1 MSSKE
6 VKVRVIGDV
15 SDLLKKLEQAKD
27 SIEDL
32 GKGANKSTNKG
43 IDNLNNDLDELRK
56 NAERTADSLDDL
68 YNATRKP
75 ATNNFSDMADDITD
89 VSKKIN
95 IAVDDIKDFT
105 SSLKNVDSSRFNDV
119 SESMADVNRAMER
132 SKNYVEDYRD
142 SFKTLN
148 NINLNNLK
156 DDFGDISRRISP
168 LTNDIKDFGKQ
179 VDLLDKASLDKLK
192 KSMIDMDDTTT
203 KIHNSIKDAGENLFE
218 ELDVNKLN
226 KFKNSFGDITTSSK
240 KAESSLAG
248 TVAQTAAL
256 GSSVIIGVAGLS
268 KLKNKIAETAAESAK
283 IKLAMKD
290 ITDAM
295 GNCAL
300 KMTSLADESEK
311 LYGKITKASEKAFEA
326 QSKLDHAT
334 KFNNT
339 EDIEKYSKEVI
350 KYAEEVKKLGNEHHE
365 LSNKTNEVKA
375 EVEQLVKKFAELSTQ
390 DKEVDKALKDM
401 VEMFNKSAKA
411 ARESGQAVDDID
423 YDKLINEA
431 LEAAK
436 ANDKVADSTKKAG
449 DSLDKLK
456 DKASGIK
463 DAFSKLKDL
472 DFSGAFKSF
481 KDSGKGIFE
490 DLGKGIESAGSKLS
504 DFGSKL
510 SGLGGIG
517 GKLGSVLS
525 SAGSG
530 MSSLGSS
537 TVAAA
542 GGLAS
547 VTGIIAGVGAALYGL
562 YEAGKKQFFEGLIN
576 IKNKLQPAIDAIK
589 SFGREAIS
597 AFEEITNTQLDL
609 SSLMQIGPEFEY
621 QMQRVGSIAGSNDK
635 QLQQLTDT
643 ARKLGSTT
651 QFSASQVGE
660 AFEYMAMAGYS
671 TEEMLASIDDTLNLA
686 IISGGDLGTVSD
698 IVTDGLTALGM
709 SAADTGEFV
718 DKLAATITSSN
729 TTVELFGETLKQ
741 VGALAGSLGV
751 NMTDLSTAT
760 GLMANA
766 GVKGSRAGTSL
777 KNVLSNMA
785 SPTDKQAAA
794 LQKLG
799 LTADETGSYLKTT
812 ADGNVDLAATM
823 KSLMKATEGM
833 DKTQQAAIL
842 TQIAGKEAI
851 AGLMSIMNQGEAAWD
866 ELSTTIENSTGKVQ
880 YWNECMSLAGKSGD
894 EAVKLIDNMKQV
906 FSEVESEAQA
916 AGMSTED
923 LANAIALLGDDGKV
937 TSDNVRDLI
946 KVIDDMGTATG
957 EQEKKWRAL
966 DKTGKSALNTNF
978 NYDKSVAAI
987 TADTQGLTQAQKES
1001 MIAELGKAK
1010 TYKEAIDIAKKYSQ
1024 GNIDMT
1030 KTIER
1035 VSLAD
1040 YSYSERIKFL
1050 RDQLKGLSDEE
1061 RKAALENLG
1070 LGNAFDEVNE
1080 IVDMS
1085 DKEFDAYTKNLE
1097 TVQSMS
1103 EQLANAMDEITKGSL
1118 LSLAYAIQNVA
1129 ISAFES
1135 LKPAIQ
1141 NASDALTEFFDTW
1154 HNGDKNEFTF
1164 TGLENGL
1171 KGLEQKIRG
1180 AIPNIQQAV
1189 ADLFSG
1195 LDRFVNGGS
1204 LDSILKIGTDVITGI
1219 CKGISEAKENGS
1231 LDSAIDGAIKKICR
1245 WVEDNGPTIEKA
1257 GLDILDSIKT
1267 GIENNKDE
1275 INSAL
1280 DVVAGVISSWANS
1293 SAELRAAISDFAD
1306 VFADVAMDQIG
1317 IKIREKATDVVSAIK
1332 DMLTSINPLEF
1343 LPIIGDWFDTSKLIR
1358 EQKNN
1363 KNDFS
1368 LIDLFGK
1375 LPTLEEAKKWVQ
1387 DKFKNFHPIQWIKEV
1402 IFGKNKGKSKDG
1414 NTTSVKPKE
1423 IFGKL
1428 PTFEECKKWVQDK
1441 FKNFHPIQWIKEAIF
1456 GKGGTTSKAQ
1466 DSGNSPIKPEQL
1478 IKLPSLEDA
1487 KKWVQSK
1494 IGNWHPIQ
1502 WIKEALFGK
1511 GGTTSKAQNS
1521 GNSPIKPEHLIKLPS
1536 MDEIK
1541 GWIEGKIGDFH
1552 PIKWIQEK
1560 WNQVKDFGN
1569 DALKWV
1575 DNLIPDDLG
1584 TKISEK
1590 LEKVIGDNWFTDT
1603 IEKIFNKKDGKKA
1616 DVKDLLNIDNTKL
1629 EETKK
1634 VLESLGETATAQA
1647 GVVKTAFA
1655 DIQNSARTSF
1665 VGLSNIARNQFI
1677 NVSNIVRNQMVNC
1690 ANIVRNQAV
1699 NMANIFR
1706 NQFINMANIV
1716 RNQIV
1721 NCTNIVRNQAVNM
1734 ANIFRNQFTS
1744 MSNVAR
1750 NQMVNVSNIIRN
1762 QAVNWSNIIR
1772 NQVQSARNTMTSSF
1786 ISMRNVARNQ
1796 MVAISN
1802 IIRNQAVTWS
1812 NIIRNQAANMRS
1824 AMTSAF
1830 AGMAASARAGM
1841 ANVLS
1846 VVRSYMAQIRSETS
1860 KTMTMNFQVS
1870 KTVTT
1875 TNVTKNVTKGL
1886 RNTMGA
1892 ISRGSAPLA
1901 APQAMSIGGYAT
1913 SMSSIG
1919 GLAAGGSITLDVPL
1933 YLDGKEV
1940 ARATAVYNEQE
1951 LAKLAKRNNRKRGE

>member
-1 MSSKE
+1 MSTKE
-6 VKVRVIGDV
+6 VKVKVTGDV

-32 GKGANKSTNKG
+32 GKGVNKSTNKG
-43 IDNLNNDLDELRK
+43 IDSLNNDLDELRK
-56 NAERTADSLDDL
+56 NAEKTTDSLDDL
-68 YNATRKP
+68 YNATKKP
-75 ATNNFSDMADDITD
+75 SKNNFSGMADDITD

-95 IAVDDIKDFT
+95 IAV
-105 SSLKNVDSSRFNDV
+105 
-119 SESMADVNRAMER
+119 
-132 SKNYVEDYRD
+132 
-142 SFKTLN
+142 
-148 NINLNNLK
+148 
-156 DDFGDISRRISP
+156 
-168 LTNDIKDFGKQ
+168 NDIKDFSKQ
-179 VDLLDKASLDKLK
+179 VDSLDNASLGKLN
-192 KSMIDMDDTTT
+192 KSLIDMDDTTK

-218 ELDVNKLN
+218 GLDVSKLN

-290 ITDAM
+290 ITDSM
-295 GNCAL
+295 GSCAL

-326 QSKLDHAT
+326 QSKLDHAK
-334 KFNNT
+334 KFNNA

-365 LSNKTNEVKA
+365 LSNKTNKVKA

-490 DLGKGIESAGSKLS
+490 SLGKGMESAGSKLS

-609 SSLMQIGPEFEY
+609 SSLMVVGPEFEY

-643 ARKLGSTT
+643 ASKLGGTT
-651 QFSASQVGE
+651 QFTASQVGE

-741 VGALAGSLGV
+741 VGALAGSLGI

-799 LTADETGSYLKTT
+799 LTADETGSYLKTN

-823 KSLMKATEGM
+823 KSLMTATEGM

-916 AGMSTED
+916 AGLSTED
-923 LANAIALLGDDGKV
+923 LSNAIALLGDDGKV
-937 TSDNVRDLI
+937 TADNVRDLI
-946 KVIDDMGTATG
+946 NVLDDMGTATG
-957 EQEKKWRAL
+957 KQEEKWRAL
-966 DKTGKSALNTNF
+966 DKTGKSAVNTNF
-978 NYDKSVAAI
+978 DYDATVAAI
-987 TADTQGLTQAQKES
+987 TADTQGLTQAQKEN

-1010 TYKEAIDIAKKYSQ
+1010 TYEEAVKIGEKYSQ

-1035 VSLAD
+1035 ASFANMSYAEKLD
-1040 YSYSERIKFL
+1040 YL
-1050 RDQLKGLSDEE
+1050 RDNLKGLSEEE
-1061 RKAALENLG
+1061 RRAALESLG
-1070 LGNAFDEVNE
+1070 LSSAFDEVNE
-1080 IVDMS
+1080 ICDMS

-1097 TVQSMS
+1097 TIQSMS
-1103 EQLANAMDEITKGSL
+1103 EQLANAMDEVTKGSL
-1118 LSLAYAIQNVA
+1118 LNLASAILNVA
-1129 ISAFES
+1129 RYAFDS

-1171 KGLEQKIRG
+1171 KGLEEKVRG

-1267 GIENNKDE
+1267 GMENNKDE

-1306 VFADVAMDQIG
+1306 VFVDVAMDQIG
-1317 IKIREKATDVVSAIK
+1317 IKIREKATDIVSAII

-1502 WIKEALFGK
+1502 WIKEKLFGK
-1511 GGTTSKAQNS
+1511 GGTTSKAQDS
-1521 GNSPIKPEHLIKLPS
+1521 GNSPIKPEQLIKLPS

-1590 LEKVIGDNWFTDT
+1590 IEKVLGDNWFTDT
-1603 IEKIFNKKDGKKA
+1603 IGKIFGKKDGKKA

-1647 GVVKTAFA
+1647 GVVKTAFT

-1665 VGLSNIARNQFI
+1665 VGLSDIARNQFI

-1699 NMANIFR
+1699 NMSNIFR
-1706 NQFINMANIV
+1706 NQFVNMS
-1716 RNQIV
+1716 
-1721 NCTNIVRNQAVNM
+1721 NIVRNQAVNM
-1734 ANIFRNQFTS
+1734 ANIMRNQMVNCANIVRNQCVNMANIFRNQFVS
-1744 MSNVAR
+1744 MANVAR

-1762 QAVNWSNIIR
+1762 QAISWSNIIR

-1846 VVRSYMAQIRSETS
+1846 IVRSYMAQIRSETS
-1860 KTMTMNFQVS
+1860 KTMTMHFKVD

-1875 TNVTKNVTKGL
+1875 TNVSKNVTEGL

-1892 ISRGSAPLA
+1892 ISRGMASIS
-1901 APQAMSIGGYAT
+1901 APQAISIGGYAT

-1933 YLDGKEV
+1933 YIDGKEV

>member
-1 MSSKE
+1 
-6 VKVRVIGDV
+6 
-15 SDLLKKLEQAKD
+15 
-27 SIEDL
+27 
-32 GKGANKSTNKG
+32 
-43 IDNLNNDLDELRK
+43 
-56 NAERTADSLDDL
+56 
-68 YNATRKP
+68 
-75 ATNNFSDMADDITD
+75 
-89 VSKKIN
+89 
-95 IAVDDIKDFT
+95 
-105 SSLKNVDSSRFNDV
+105 
-119 SESMADVNRAMER
+119 
-132 SKNYVEDYRD
+132 
-142 SFKTLN
+142 
-148 NINLNNLK
+148 
-156 DDFGDISRRISP
+156 
-168 LTNDIKDFGKQ
+168 
-179 VDLLDKASLDKLK
+179 
-192 KSMIDMDDTTT
+192 
-203 KIHNSIKDAGENLFE
+203 
-218 ELDVNKLN
+218 
-226 KFKNSFGDITTSSK
+226 
-240 KAESSLAG
+240 
-248 TVAQTAAL
+248 
-256 GSSVIIGVAGLS
+256 
-268 KLKNKIAETAAESAK
+268 
-283 IKLAMKD
+283 
-290 ITDAM
+290 
-295 GNCAL
+295 
-300 KMTSLADESEK
+300 
-311 LYGKITKASEKAFEA
+311 
-326 QSKLDHAT
+326 
-334 KFNNT
+334 
-339 EDIEKYSKEVI
+339 
-350 KYAEEVKKLGNEHHE
+350 
-365 LSNKTNEVKA
+365 
-375 EVEQLVKKFAELSTQ
+375 
-390 DKEVDKALKDM
+390 
-401 VEMFNKSAKA
+401 
-411 ARESGQAVDDID
+411 
-423 YDKLINEA
+423 
-431 LEAAK
+431 
-436 ANDKVADSTKKAG
+436 
-449 DSLDKLK
+449 
-456 DKASGIK
+456 
-463 DAFSKLKDL
+463 
-472 DFSGAFKSF
+472 
-481 KDSGKGIFE
+481 
-490 DLGKGIESAGSKLS
+490 
-504 DFGSKL
+504 
-510 SGLGGIG
+510 
-517 GKLGSVLS
+517 
-525 SAGSG
+525 
-530 MSSLGSS
+530 
-537 TVAAA
+537 
-542 GGLAS
+542 
-547 VTGIIAGVGAALYGL
+547 
-562 YEAGKKQFFEGLIN
+562 
-576 IKNKLQPAIDAIK
+576 
-589 SFGREAIS
+589 
-597 AFEEITNTQLDL
+597 
-609 SSLMQIGPEFEY
+609 
-621 QMQRVGSIAGSNDK
+621 
-635 QLQQLTDT
+635 
-643 ARKLGSTT
+643 
-651 QFSASQVGE
+651 
-660 AFEYMAMAGYS
+660 MAGYS

-916 AGMSTED
+916 AGLSTED

-937 TSDNVRDLI
+937 TSDNVRDLLS
-946 KVIDDMGTATG
+946 VIESMNTATG
-957 EQEKKWRAL
+957 DTEKAWRAL
-966 DKTGKSALNTNF
+966 DKTGKSAVNTG
-978 NYDKSVAAI
+978 YDYDATVAAI

-1010 TYKEAIDIAKKYSQ
+1010 TYKEAIEIGKKYSQ

-1035 VSLAD
+1035 ASFAGM
-1040 YSYSERIKFL
+1040 SYAEKLEYL
-1050 RDQLKGLSDEE
+1050 RDNLKGLSDEE
-1061 RKAALENLG
+1061 RKAALESLG
-1070 LGNAFDEVNE
+1070 LGNAVDEVNE
-1080 IVDMS
+1080 IVNMS
-1085 DKEFDAYTKNLE
+1085 DKEFEAYTKNLE
-1097 TVQSMS
+1097 TIQSMS
-1103 EQLANAMDEITKGSL
+1103 EQLANAMDEVTKGSL
-1118 LSLAYAIQNVA
+1118 LSLASAIQNVA
-1129 ISAFES
+1129 ISAFEKF
-1135 LKPAIQ
+1135 KPAIQ

-1164 TGLENGL
+1164 TGLENAL

-1267 GIENNKDE
+1267 GMENNKDE

-1293 SAELRAAISDFAD
+1293 STELRAAISDFAD

-1332 DMLTSINPLEF
+1332 DMLTGINPLEF
-1343 LPIIGDWFDTSKLIR
+1343 LPIIGEWFDTSKLIR

-1402 IFGKNKGKSKDG
+1402 IFGKNKGKAKDG
-1414 NTTSVKPKE
+1414 KNTSVKPKE

-1456 GKGGTTSKAQ
+1456 GKGGTTSKSQ
-1466 DSGNSPIKPEQL
+1466 DSGNSAIKPEQL
-1478 IKLPSLEDA
+1478 IKLPSLGDF
-1487 KKWVQSK
+1487 KNWIQSK
-1494 IGNWHPIQ
+1494 VGNWHPIQ
-1502 WIKEALFGK
+1502 WIKEKLFGK
-1511 GGTTSKAQNS
+1511 GGTTSKSQDS
-1521 GNSPIKPEHLIKLPS
+1521 GNSAIKPEQLIKLPS
-1536 MDEIK
+1536 LDEIK

-1590 LEKVIGDNWFTDT
+1590 IEKVLGDNWFTDT
-1603 IEKIFNKKDGKKA
+1603 IGKIFGKKDGKKA

-1629 EETKK
+1629 EDTKK

-1665 VGLSNIARNQFI
+1665 VGLSDIVRNQFI
-1677 NVSNIVRNQMVNC
+1677 NVSNIVRNQM
-1690 ANIVRNQAV
+1690 
-1699 NMANIFR
+1699 
-1706 NQFINMANIV
+1706 
-1716 RNQIV
+1716 V

-1744 MSNVAR
+1744 MANVAR

-1762 QAVNWSNIIR
+1762 QAISWSNVIR
-1772 NQVQSARNTMTSSF
+1772 NQVQNARNTMTSSF

-1846 VVRSYMAQIRSETS
+1846 VVRSYMAQIKAATS
-1860 KTMTMNFQVS
+1860 QQMTMHFKVD

-1875 TNVTKNVTKGL
+1875 TNVTKNVTEGL

-1892 ISRGSAPLA
+1892 ISRGSTPLA

>member
-1 MSSKE
+1 MSTKE
-6 VKVRVIGDV
+6 VKVKVTGDV

-32 GKGANKSTNKG
+32 GKGVNKSTNKG
-43 IDNLNNDLDELRK
+43 IDSLNNDLDDLRK
-56 NAERTADSLDDL
+56 NAEKTTDSLDDL
-68 YNATRKP
+68 YNATKKP
-75 ATNNFSDMADDITD
+75 SKNNFSGMADDITD

-95 IAVDDIKDFT
+95 IAVDDIKDF
-105 SSLKNVDSSRFNDV
+105 S
-119 SESMADVNRAMER
+119 
-132 SKNYVEDYRD
+132 
-142 SFKTLN
+142 
-148 NINLNNLK
+148 
-156 DDFGDISRRISP
+156 
-168 LTNDIKDFGKQ
+168 KQ
-179 VDLLDKASLDKLK
+179 VDSLDNASLGKLN
-192 KSMIDMDDTTT
+192 KSLIDMDDTTK
-203 KIHNSIKDAGENLFE
+203 KIYNSVKDAGENLFE
-218 ELDVNKLN
+218 GLDVNKLN

-290 ITDAM
+290 ITDSM
-295 GNCAL
+295 GSCAL

-326 QSKLDHAT
+326 QSKLDHAK
-334 KFNNT
+334 KFNNA

-463 DAFSKLKDL
+463 DALSKLKDL

-621 QMQRVGSIAGSNDK
+621 QMQKVGSIAGANEK
-635 QLQQLTDT
+635 QLQQLTDE
-643 ARKLGSTT
+643 ASRLGGTT
-651 QFSASQVGE
+651 QFTASQVGE
-660 AFEYMAMAGYS
+660 AFQYMAMAGYS
-671 TEEMLASIDDTLNLA
+671 TEEMLASIDDVLNLT
-686 IISGGDLGTVSD
+686 IISGSDLGTVSD

-709 SAADTGEFV
+709 SASDAGEFV
-718 DKLAATITSSN
+718 DKMAATITSSN

-741 VGALAGSLGV
+741 VGALAGSLGID
-751 NMTDLSTAT
+751 MTDLSTAT

-785 SPTDKQAAA
+785 APTDKQAAA

-799 LTADETGSYLKTT
+799 LTADKTGSYLKTN

-823 KSLMKATEGM
+823 KSLMTATDGM
-833 DKTQQAAIL
+833 TNTQKAAIL

-880 YWNECMSLAGKSGD
+880 YWNECMSLAGKSGS

-916 AGMSTED
+916 AGLSTED

-937 TSDNVRDLI
+937 TSDNVRDLLS
-946 KVIDDMGTATG
+946 VIESMNTATG
-957 EQEKKWRAL
+957 KQEEQWRAL
-966 DKTGKSALNTNF
+966 DKTGKSAVNTG
-978 NYDKSVAAI
+978 YDYDATVTAI
-987 TADTQGLTQAQKES
+987 KADTQGLTQAQKEN

-1010 TYKEAIDIAKKYSQ
+1010 TYEEAIAIGKKYSQ
-1024 GNIDMT
+1024 GNIDME
-1030 KTIER
+1030 KTIKRASFANMSYAEK
-1035 VSLAD
+1035 LD
-1040 YSYSERIKFL
+1040 YL
-1050 RDQLKGLSDEE
+1050 RDNLKGLSEEE
-1061 RKAALENLG
+1061 RRAALETLG
-1070 LGNAFDEVNE
+1070 LGNAVDEVNE
-1080 IVDMS
+1080 ICDMS
-1085 DKEFDAYTKNLE
+1085 DKEFEAYTKNLE
-1097 TVQSMS
+1097 TIQSMS
-1103 EQLANAMDEITKGSL
+1103 EQLANAMDEVTKGSL
-1118 LSLAYAIQNVA
+1118 LSLASAIQNVA

-1171 KGLEQKIRG
+1171 KGLEEKVRG

-1267 GIENNKDE
+1267 GMENNKDE

-1306 VFADVAMDQIG
+1306 VFVDVAMDQIG
-1317 IKIREKATDVVSAIK
+1317 IKIREKATDIVSAII

-1502 WIKEALFGK
+1502 WIKEKLFGK
-1511 GGTTSKAQNS
+1511 GGTTSKAQDS
-1521 GNSPIKPEHLIKLPS
+1521 GNSPIKPEQLIKLPS

-1665 VGLSNIARNQFI
+1665 VGLSDIARNQFI

-1706 NQFINMANIV
+1706 NQFVNMS
-1716 RNQIV
+1716 
-1721 NCTNIVRNQAVNM
+1721 NIVRNQAVNM
-1734 ANIFRNQFTS
+1734 ANIMRNQMVNCANIVRNQCVNMANIFRNQFVS
-1744 MSNVAR
+1744 MANVAR

-1762 QAVNWSNIIR
+1762 QAISWSNIIR

-1830 AGMAASARAGM
+1830 SGMAASARAGM

-1846 VVRSYMAQIRSETS
+1846 IVRSYMAQIRSETS
-1860 KTMTMNFQVS
+1860 KTMTMHFKVD

-1875 TNVTKNVTKGL
+1875 TNVSKNVTEGL

-1892 ISRGSAPLA
+1892 ISRGMASIS
-1901 APQAMSIGGYAT
+1901 APQAISIGGYAT

-1933 YLDGKEV
+1933 YIDGKEV

>member
-1 MSSKE
+1 MSTKE
-6 VKVRVIGDV
+6 VKVKVTGDV
-15 SDLLKKLEQAKD
+15 SDLLKKLEQAKN

-32 GKGANKSTNKG
+32 GKGVNKSTNKG
-43 IDNLNNDLDELRK
+43 IDGLNNDLDELRK
-56 NAERTADSLDDL
+56 NAEKTADSLDDL
-68 YNATRKP
+68 YNATKKP
-75 ATNNFSDMADDITD
+75 SKNNFSGMADDITD

-95 IAVDDIKDFT
+95 IAV
-105 SSLKNVDSSRFNDV
+105 
-119 SESMADVNRAMER
+119 
-132 SKNYVEDYRD
+132 
-142 SFKTLN
+142 
-148 NINLNNLK
+148 
-156 DDFGDISRRISP
+156 
-168 LTNDIKDFGKQ
+168 NDIKDFSKQ
-179 VDLLDKASLDKLK
+179 VGSLDNASLGKLN
-192 KSMIDMDDTTT
+192 KSLIDMDDTTK

-218 ELDVNKLN
+218 GLDVNKLN

-268 KLKNKIAETAAESAK
+268 KLKDKISETAAESAK

-290 ITDAM
+290 ITDSM
-295 GNCAL
+295 GSCAL
-300 KMTSLADESEK
+300 KMTSFSDESEK
-311 LYGKITKASEKAFEA
+311 LYGKITKAFEKALEA
-326 QSKLDHAT
+326 QAKLDQAT
-334 KFNNT
+334 KLNNA

-350 KYAEEVKKLGNEHHE
+350 KYSEEVKKLGNEHHE

-375 EVEQLVKKFAELSTQ
+375 EVEQLVKKYAELSTQ
-390 DKEVDKALKDM
+390 DKKVDKALKDM
-401 VEMFNKSAKA
+401 VETFNKSAKA
-411 ARESGQAVDDID
+411 ARENGQAIDDID

-490 DLGKGIESAGSKLS
+490 DLGKGIESTGSKLS

-609 SSLMQIGPEFEY
+609 SSLMVVGPEFEY

-741 VGALAGSLGV
+741 VGALAGSLGID
-751 NMTDLSTAT
+751 MTDLSTAT

-785 SPTDKQAAA
+785 APTDKQAAA

-799 LTADETGSYLKTT
+799 LTADETGSYLKTN

-842 TQIAGKEAI
+842 TQIAGKEAV

-880 YWNECMSLAGKSGD
+880 YWNECMSLAGKSGS

-916 AGMSTED
+916 AGLSTED

-937 TSDNVRDLI
+937 TSDNVRDLLS
-946 KVIDDMGTATG
+946 VIESMNTATG
-957 EQEKKWRAL
+957 DTEKAWRAL
-966 DKTGKSALNTNF
+966 DKTGKSAVNTNF
-978 NYDKSVAAI
+978 DYDATVSAI

-1010 TYKEAIDIAKKYSQ
+1010 TYEEAIEIGKKYSQ

-1035 VSLAD
+1035 ASFAGM
-1040 YSYSERIKFL
+1040 SYAEKLEYL
-1050 RDQLKGLSDEE
+1050 RDNLKGLSEEE
-1061 RKAALENLG
+1061 RRAALESLG
-1070 LGNAFDEVNE
+1070 LGNAVDEVNE
-1080 IVDMS
+1080 ICDMS

-1097 TVQSMS
+1097 TIQSMS

-1164 TGLENGL
+1164 TGLENAL
-1171 KGLEQKIRG
+1171 KGLEQKVRG

-1293 SAELRAAISDFAD
+1293 STELKAAISDFAD

-1343 LPIIGDWFDTSKLIR
+1343 LPIIGEWFDTSKLIR

-1375 LPTLEEAKKWVQ
+1375 LPTLEECKKWVQ

-1402 IFGKNKGKSKDG
+1402 IFGKNKGKSKDDK
-1414 NTTSVKPKE
+1414 NTSVKPKE

-1502 WIKEALFGK
+1502 WIKEKLFGK
-1511 GGTTSKAQNS
+1511 GGTTSKAQDS
-1521 GNSPIKPEHLIKLPS
+1521 GNSPIKPEQLIKLPS

-1647 GVVKTAFA
+1647 GVVKTAFT

-1665 VGLSNIARNQFI
+1665 VGLSDIARNQFI

-1706 NQFINMANIV
+1706 NQFVNMS
-1716 RNQIV
+1716 
-1721 NCTNIVRNQAVNM
+1721 NIVRNQAVNM
-1734 ANIFRNQFTS
+1734 ANIMRNQMVNCANIVRNQCVNMANIFRNQFVS
-1744 MSNVAR
+1744 MANVAR

-1762 QAVNWSNIIR
+1762 QAISWSNIIR

-1846 VVRSYMAQIRSETS
+1846 IVRSYMAQIRSETS
-1860 KTMTMNFQVS
+1860 KTMTMHFKVD

-1875 TNVTKNVTKGL
+1875 TNVSKNVTEGL

-1892 ISRGSAPLA
+1892 ISRGMASIS
-1901 APQAMSIGGYAT
+1901 APQAISIGGYAT

-1919 GLAAGGSITLDVPL
+1919 GLAAGGSLSLSIPL
-1933 YLDGKEV
+1933 YLNGKEI
-1940 ARATAVYNEQE
+1940 ARASATYNEQE

>member
-1 MSSKE
+1 MSTKE
-6 VKVRVIGDV
+6 VKVKVTGDV

-32 GKGANKSTNKG
+32 GKGVNKSTNKG
-43 IDNLNNDLDELRK
+43 IDSLNNDLDELRK
-56 NAERTADSLDDL
+56 NAEKTTDSLDDL
-68 YNATRKP
+68 YNATKKP
-75 ATNNFSDMADDITD
+75 SKNNFSGMADDITD

-95 IAVDDIKDFT
+95 IAV
-105 SSLKNVDSSRFNDV
+105 
-119 SESMADVNRAMER
+119 
-132 SKNYVEDYRD
+132 
-142 SFKTLN
+142 
-148 NINLNNLK
+148 
-156 DDFGDISRRISP
+156 
-168 LTNDIKDFGKQ
+168 NDIKDFSKQ
-179 VDLLDKASLDKLK
+179 VDSLDNASLGKLN
-192 KSMIDMDDTTT
+192 KSLIDMDDTTK

-218 ELDVNKLN
+218 GLDVSKLN

-290 ITDAM
+290 ITDSM
-295 GNCAL
+295 GSCAL

-326 QSKLDHAT
+326 QSKLDHAK
-334 KFNNT
+334 KFNNA

-365 LSNKTNEVKA
+365 LSNKTNKVKA

-490 DLGKGIESAGSKLS
+490 SLGKGMESAGSKLS

-609 SSLMQIGPEFEY
+609 SSLMVVGPEFEY

-643 ARKLGSTT
+643 ASKLGGTT
-651 QFSASQVGE
+651 QFTASQVGE

-741 VGALAGSLGV
+741 VGALAGSLGI

-799 LTADETGSYLKTT
+799 LTADETGSYLKTN

-823 KSLMKATEGM
+823 KSLMTATEGM

-916 AGMSTED
+916 AGLSTED
-923 LANAIALLGDDGKV
+923 LSNAIALLGDDGKV
-937 TSDNVRDLI
+937 TADNVRDLI
-946 KVIDDMGTATG
+946 NVLDDMGTATG
-957 EQEKKWRAL
+957 KQEEKWRAL
-966 DKTGKSALNTNF
+966 DKTGKSAVNTNF
-978 NYDKSVAAI
+978 DYDATVAAI
-987 TADTQGLTQAQKES
+987 TADTQGLTQAQKEN

-1010 TYKEAIDIAKKYSQ
+1010 TYEEAVKIGEKYSQ

-1035 VSLAD
+1035 ASFANMSYAEKLD
-1040 YSYSERIKFL
+1040 YL
-1050 RDQLKGLSDEE
+1050 RDNLKGLSEEE
-1061 RKAALENLG
+1061 RRAALESLG
-1070 LGNAFDEVNE
+1070 LSSAFDEVNE
-1080 IVDMS
+1080 ICDMS

-1097 TVQSMS
+1097 TIQSMS
-1103 EQLANAMDEITKGSL
+1103 EQLANAMDEVTKGSL
-1118 LSLAYAIQNVA
+1118 LNLASAILNVA
-1129 ISAFES
+1129 RYAFDS

-1171 KGLEQKIRG
+1171 KGLEEKVRG

-1267 GIENNKDE
+1267 GMENNKDE

-1306 VFADVAMDQIG
+1306 VFVDVAMDQIG
-1317 IKIREKATDVVSAIK
+1317 IKIREKATDIVSAII

-1478 IKLPSLEDA
+1478 IKLPS
-1487 KKWVQSK
+1487 
-1494 IGNWHPIQ
+1494 
-1502 WIKEALFGK
+1502 
-1511 GGTTSKAQNS
+1511 
-1521 GNSPIKPEHLIKLPS
+1521 

-1590 LEKVIGDNWFTDT
+1590 IEKVLGDNWFTDT
-1603 IEKIFNKKDGKKA
+1603 IGKIFGKKDGKKA

-1647 GVVKTAFA
+1647 GVVKTAFT

-1665 VGLSNIARNQFI
+1665 VGLSDIARNQFI

-1699 NMANIFR
+1699 NMSNIFR
-1706 NQFINMANIV
+1706 NQFVNMS
-1716 RNQIV
+1716 
-1721 NCTNIVRNQAVNM
+1721 NIVRNQAVNM
-1734 ANIFRNQFTS
+1734 ANIMRNQMVNCANIVRNQCVNMANIFRNQFVS
-1744 MSNVAR
+1744 MANVAR

-1762 QAVNWSNIIR
+1762 QAISWSNIIR

-1846 VVRSYMAQIRSETS
+1846 IVRSYMAQIRSETS
-1860 KTMTMNFQVS
+1860 KTMTMHFKVD

-1875 TNVTKNVTKGL
+1875 TNVSKNVTEGL

-1892 ISRGSAPLA
+1892 ISRGMASIS
-1901 APQAMSIGGYAT
+1901 APQAISIGGYAT

-1933 YLDGKEV
+1933 YIDGKEV

>member
-1 MSSKE
+1 MSTKE
-6 VKVRVIGDV
+6 VKVKVTGDV

-32 GKGANKSTNKG
+32 GKGVNKSTNKG
-43 IDNLNNDLDELRK
+43 IDGLNNDLDELRK
-56 NAERTADSLDDL
+56 NAEKTADSLDDL
-68 YNATRKP
+68 YNATKKP
-75 ATNNFSDMADDITD
+75 SKNNFSGMADDITD

-95 IAVDDIKDFT
+95 IAVDDIKDF
-105 SSLKNVDSSRFNDV
+105 S
-119 SESMADVNRAMER
+119 
-132 SKNYVEDYRD
+132 
-142 SFKTLN
+142 
-148 NINLNNLK
+148 
-156 DDFGDISRRISP
+156 
-168 LTNDIKDFGKQ
+168 KQ
-179 VDLLDKASLDKLK
+179 VDSLDNASLGKLN
-192 KSMIDMDDTTT
+192 KSLIDMDDTTK

-218 ELDVNKLN
+218 GLDVNKLN

-290 ITDAM
+290 ITDSM
-295 GNCAL
+295 GSCAL

-311 LYGKITKASEKAFEA
+311 LYGKITKAFEKALEA
-326 QSKLDHAT
+326 QAKLDQAT
-334 KFNNT
+334 KLNNA

-350 KYAEEVKKLGNEHHE
+350 KYSEEVKKLGNEHHE

-390 DKEVDKALKDM
+390 DKEVEKSLKNM
-401 VEMFNKSAKA
+401 VETFNKIAKA
-411 ARESGQAVDDID
+411 ARENGQAIDDID

-436 ANDKVADSTKKAG
+436 ANDKVADSTDKAG

-456 DKASGIK
+456 GKTSKLKEVLG
-463 DAFSKLKDL
+463 KLKDL
-472 DFSGAFKSF
+472 DFSGAFDSLKDVGDDIFKNIGKS
-481 KDSGKGIFE
+481 
-490 DLGKGIESAGSKLS
+490 IENTGSQLS

-510 SGLGGIG
+510 SELGGIK
-517 GKLGSVLS
+517 GKFGSFIS
-525 SAGSG
+525 SLGSG

-537 TVAAA
+537 MAASAGILSSTIGTVVA
-542 GGLAS
+542 LS
-547 VTGIIAGVGAALYGL
+547 GALVKLYDI
-562 YEAGKKQFFEGLIN
+562 GKKQFFEGLSN
-576 IKNKLQPAIDAIK
+576 IKSKLQPAIDAIK
-589 SFGREAIS
+589 SFGREAIN

-609 SSLMQIGPEFEY
+609 SSLMQVGVEFEY
-621 QMQRVGSIAGSNDK
+621 QMQKVGSIAGANEK
-635 QLQQLTDT
+635 QLQQLTD
-643 ARKLGSTT
+643 AASRLGGTT
-651 QFSASQVGE
+651 QFTASQVGE
-660 AFEYMAMAGYS
+660 AFQYMAMAGYS
-671 TEEMLASIDDTLNLA
+671 TEEMLASIDGVLNLA
-686 IISGGDLGTVSD
+686 IISGSDLGTVSD

-709 SAADTGEFV
+709 SASDAGEFV
-718 DKLAATITSSN
+718 DKMAATITSSN

-741 VGALAGSLGV
+741 VGALAGSLGI
-751 NMTDLSTAT
+751 NMTDMSTAT

-766 GVKGSRAGTSL
+766 GVKGSRAGTAL

-785 SPTDKQAAA
+785 APTKKQAAA
-794 LQKLG
+794 LQQLG

-833 DKTQQAAIL
+833 DKTQKAAIL
-842 TQIAGKEAI
+842 TQIAGKEAV
-851 AGLMSIMNQGEAAWD
+851 AGLMSIMNQGEEAWD

-880 YWNECMSLAGKSGD
+880 YWNECMSLAGKSGS

-916 AGMSTED
+916 AGLSTED

-937 TSDNVRDLI
+937 TADNVRDLI
-946 KVIDDMGTATG
+946 NVLDDMGTATG
-957 EQEKKWRAL
+957 KQEEKWRAL
-966 DKTGKSALNTNF
+966 DKTGKSAVNTNF
-978 NYDKSVAAI
+978 DYDATVSAI
-987 TADTQGLTQAQKES
+987 TADTQGLTQAQKEN

-1010 TYKEAIDIAKKYSQ
+1010 TYEEAIAIGKKYSQ

-1035 VSLAD
+1035 ASFANMSYAEKLD
-1040 YSYSERIKFL
+1040 YL
-1050 RDQLKGLSDEE
+1050 RDNLKGLSEEE
-1061 RKAALENLG
+1061 RRAALENLG
-1070 LGNAFDEVNE
+1070 LGDAFDEINE

-1085 DKEFDAYTKNLE
+1085 DEKFEAYNKNLE
-1097 TVQSMS
+1097 TIQSMT
-1103 EQLANAMDEITKGSL
+1103 EQLANAMDEVTKGSL
-1118 LSLAYAIQNVA
+1118 LSLASAIQNVA

-1204 LDSILKIGTDVITGI
+1204 LDSILKIGTDVVTGI

-1231 LDSAIDGAIKKICR
+1231 LDRAIDGAIKKICG
-1245 WVEDNGPTIEKA
+1245 WIKDNGDQIEQA

-1275 INSAL
+1275 INDAL
-1280 DVVAGVISSWANS
+1280 DVLCGVIESWAQS
-1293 SAELRAAISDFAD
+1293 SAELESAANTFAD
-1306 VFADVAMDQIG
+1306 RFIELAGKQIG
-1317 IKIREKATDVVSAIK
+1317 LKLKTEGLKWLQVPTKFLNPDLGKNPDGSDDSPEKQNFK
-1332 DMLTSINPLEF
+1332 KQTSLGNILGNL
-1343 LPIIGDWFDTSKLIR
+1343 W
-1358 EQKNN
+1358 
-1363 KNDFS
+1363 
-1368 LIDLFGK
+1368 
-1375 LPTLEEAKKWVQ
+1375 
-1387 DKFKNFHPIQWIKEV
+1387 
-1402 IFGKNKGKSKDG
+1402 NKGKEWLLGESHAAEVGEKDG
-1414 NTTSVKPKE
+1414 TAYTGGVKKGLLSNAPYKEVNEKQFKDTFNQNQQNGLLNSGAYMDKYNTGLNN
-1423 IFGKL
+1423 GK
-1428 PTFEECKKWVQDK
+1428 
-1441 FKNFHPIQWIKEAIF
+1441 A
-1456 GKGGTTSKAQ
+1456 TTDATAASIGDGISQGIMSKLESMDPSQLAGLEQ
-1466 DSGNSPIKPEQL
+1466 QL
-1478 IKLPSLEDA
+1478 ISLQTTTKSVA
-1487 KKWVQSK
+1487 T
-1494 IGNWHPIQ
+1494 GM
-1502 WIKEALFGK
+1502 
-1511 GGTTSKAQNS
+1511 GTS
-1521 GNSPIKPEHLIKLPS
+1521 
-1536 MDEIK
+1536 
-1541 GWIEGKIGDFH
+1541 
-1552 PIKWIQEK
+1552 
-1560 WNQVKDFGN
+1560 
-1569 DALKWV
+1569 
-1575 DNLIPDDLG
+1575 
-1584 TKISEK
+1584 
-1590 LEKVIGDNWFTDT
+1590 FT
-1603 IEKIFNKKDGKKA
+1603 N
-1616 DVKDLLNIDNTKL
+1616 
-1629 EETKK
+1629 
-1634 VLESLGETATAQA
+1634 
-1647 GVVKTAFA
+1647 
-1655 DIQNSARTSF
+1655 IQNSARTSF
-1665 VGLSNIARNQFI
+1665 MGL
-1677 NVSNIVRNQMVNC
+1677 SNIVRNQMVNC

-1699 NMANIFR
+1699 NMSNIFR
-1706 NQFINMANIV
+1706 NQFVNMS
-1716 RNQIV
+1716 
-1721 NCTNIVRNQAVNM
+1721 NIVRNQAVNM
-1734 ANIFRNQFTS
+1734 ANIMRNQMVNCANIVRNQCVNMANIFRNQFVS
-1744 MSNVAR
+1744 MANVAR

-1762 QAVNWSNIIR
+1762 QAISWSNVIR
-1772 NQVQSARNTMTSSF
+1772 NQVQNARNTMTSSF

-1846 VVRSYMAQIRSETS
+1846 IVRSYMAQIRSETS

-1875 TNVTKNVTKGL
+1875 TNVTKNVTEGL

-1892 ISRGSAPLA
+1892 ISRGMASIS
-1901 APQAMSIGGYAT
+1901 APQAISIGGYAT

-1933 YLDGKEV
+1933 YIDGKEV

>member
-1 MSSKE
+1 MSTKE
-6 VKVRVIGDV
+6 VKVKVTGDV

-32 GKGANKSTNKG
+32 GKGVNKSTNKG
-43 IDNLNNDLDELRK
+43 IDSLNNDLDELRK
-56 NAERTADSLDDL
+56 NAEKTTDSLDDL
-68 YNATRKP
+68 YNATKKP
-75 ATNNFSDMADDITD
+75 SKNNFSGMADDITD

-95 IAVDDIKDFT
+95 IAV
-105 SSLKNVDSSRFNDV
+105 
-119 SESMADVNRAMER
+119 
-132 SKNYVEDYRD
+132 
-142 SFKTLN
+142 
-148 NINLNNLK
+148 
-156 DDFGDISRRISP
+156 
-168 LTNDIKDFGKQ
+168 NDIKDFSKQ
-179 VDLLDKASLDKLK
+179 VDSLDNASLGKLN
-192 KSMIDMDDTTT
+192 KSLIDMDDTTK

-218 ELDVNKLN
+218 GLDVSKLN

-290 ITDAM
+290 ITDSM
-295 GNCAL
+295 GSCAL

-326 QSKLDHAT
+326 QSKLDHAK
-334 KFNNT
+334 KFNNA

-365 LSNKTNEVKA
+365 LSNKTNKVKA

-490 DLGKGIESAGSKLS
+490 SLGKGMESAGSKLS

-609 SSLMQIGPEFEY
+609 SSLMVVGPEFEY

-643 ARKLGSTT
+643 ASRLGGTT
-651 QFSASQVGE
+651 QFTASQVGE

-671 TEEMLASIDDTLNLA
+671 TEEMIASIDDTLNLA

-741 VGALAGSLGV
+741 VGALAGSLGI

-799 LTADETGSYLKTT
+799 LTADETGSYLKTN

-823 KSLMKATEGM
+823 KSLMTATEGM

-916 AGMSTED
+916 AGLSTED
-923 LANAIALLGDDGKV
+923 LSNAIALLGDDGKV
-937 TSDNVRDLI
+937 TADNVRDLI
-946 KVIDDMGTATG
+946 NVLDDMGTATG
-957 EQEKKWRAL
+957 KQEEKWRAL
-966 DKTGKSALNTNF
+966 DKTGKSAVNTNF
-978 NYDKSVAAI
+978 DYDATVAAI
-987 TADTQGLTQAQKES
+987 TADTQGLTQAQKEN

-1010 TYKEAIDIAKKYSQ
+1010 TYEEAVKIGEKYSQ

-1035 VSLAD
+1035 ASFANMSYAEKLD
-1040 YSYSERIKFL
+1040 YL
-1050 RDQLKGLSDEE
+1050 RDNLKGLSEEE
-1061 RKAALENLG
+1061 RRAALESLG
-1070 LGNAFDEVNE
+1070 LSSAFDEVNE
-1080 IVDMS
+1080 ICDMS

-1097 TVQSMS
+1097 TIQSMS
-1103 EQLANAMDEITKGSL
+1103 EQLANAMSEVTKGSL
-1118 LSLAYAIQNVA
+1118 LSLAAAIENVA
-1129 ISAFES
+1129 IKTFKKFE
-1135 LKPAIQ
+1135 PAIQ
-1141 NASDALTEFFDTW
+1141 NASDALAEFFDTW
-1154 HNGDKNEFTF
+1154 HNGNKNEFTF

-1171 KGLEQKIRG
+1171 KGLEEKVRG

-1267 GIENNKDE
+1267 GMENNKDE

-1306 VFADVAMDQIG
+1306 VFVDVAMDQIG
-1317 IKIREKATDVVSAIK
+1317 IKIREKATDIVSAII

-1502 WIKEALFGK
+1502 WIKEKLFGK
-1511 GGTTSKAQNS
+1511 GGTTSKAQDS
-1521 GNSPIKPEHLIKLPS
+1521 GNSPIKPEQLIKLPS

-1590 LEKVIGDNWFTDT
+1590 IEKVLGDNWFTDT
-1603 IEKIFNKKDGKKA
+1603 IGKIFGKKDGKKA

-1647 GVVKTAFA
+1647 GVVKTAFT

-1665 VGLSNIARNQFI
+1665 VGLSDIARNQFI

-1699 NMANIFR
+1699 NMSNIFR
-1706 NQFINMANIV
+1706 NQFVNMS
-1716 RNQIV
+1716 
-1721 NCTNIVRNQAVNM
+1721 NIVRNQAVNM
-1734 ANIFRNQFTS
+1734 ANIMRNQMVNCANIVRNQCVNMANIFRNQFVS
-1744 MSNVAR
+1744 MANVAR

-1762 QAVNWSNIIR
+1762 QAISWSNIIR

-1846 VVRSYMAQIRSETS
+1846 IVRSYMAQIRSETS
-1860 KTMTMNFQVS
+1860 KTMTMHFKVD

-1875 TNVTKNVTKGL
+1875 TNVSKNVTEGL

-1892 ISRGSAPLA
+1892 ISRGMASIS
-1901 APQAMSIGGYAT
+1901 APQAISIGGYAT

-1933 YLDGKEV
+1933 YIDGKEV

>member
-75 ATNNFSDMADDITD
+75 TTNNFSDMADDITD

-218 ELDVNKLN
+218 GLDVNKLN
-226 KFKNSFGDITTSSK
+226 KFKNSFGDITTVSK

-290 ITDAM
+290 ITDSM
-295 GNCAL
+295 GSCAL
-300 KMTSLADESEK
+300 KMTSLSDESEK
-311 LYGKITKASEKAFEA
+311 LYGKITKAFEKALEA
-326 QSKLDHAT
+326 QAKLDQAT
-334 KFNNT
+334 KFNNA

-350 KYAEEVKKLGNEHHE
+350 KYSEEVKKLGNEHHE

-390 DKEVDKALKDM
+390 DKEVDKSLKNM
-401 VEMFNKSAKA
+401 VETFNKIAKA
-411 ARESGQAVDDID
+411 ARENGQAIDDID

-436 ANDKVADSTKKAG
+436 ANDKVADSTDKAG

-456 DKASGIK
+456 GKTSKLKEVLG
-463 DAFSKLKDL
+463 KLKDL
-472 DFSGAFKSF
+472 DFSGAFDSLKDVGDDIFKNIGKS
-481 KDSGKGIFE
+481 
-490 DLGKGIESAGSKLS
+490 IESIGSQLS

-510 SGLGGIG
+510 SELGGIK
-517 GKLGSVLS
+517 GKFGSFIS
-525 SAGSG
+525 SLGSG

-537 TVAAA
+537 MAASAGILSSTIGTVVA
-542 GGLAS
+542 LS
-547 VTGIIAGVGAALYGL
+547 GALVKLYDI
-562 YEAGKKQFFEGLIN
+562 GKKQFFEGLSN
-576 IKNKLQPAIDAIK
+576 IKSKLQPAINAIK
-589 SFGREAIS
+589 SFSREAIT
-597 AFEEITNTQLDL
+597 AFESITGTNIDL
-609 SSLMQIGPEFEY
+609 SSLMQVGVEFEY
-621 QMQRVGSIAGSNDK
+621 QMQRVGSIAGSNSK
-635 QLQQLTDT
+635 QLEKLT
-643 ARKLGSTT
+643 ARAAKLGGTT
-651 QFSASQVGE
+651 QFTASQVGE

-833 DKTQQAAIL
+833 EKTLQAAIL

-851 AGLMSIMNQGEAAWD
+851 AGLMSIMNQGEEAWD

-880 YWNECMSLAGKSGD
+880 YWNECMSLAGKSGS

-957 EQEKKWRAL
+957 EQEEKWRAL

-1070 LGNAFDEVNE
+1070 LGNSFEEINE
-1080 IVDMS
+1080 ICDMS
-1085 DKEFDAYTKNLE
+1085 DKEFEAYTKNLE

-1118 LSLAYAIQNVA
+1118 LSLASAIQNAA

-1135 LKPAIQ
+1135 FKPAIQ
-1141 NASDALTEFFDTW
+1141 NASDALTEFFNTW
-1154 HNGDKNEFTF
+1154 HNGNKNEFTF

-1171 KGLEQKIRG
+1171 KGLEEKIRG

-1195 LDRFVNGGS
+1195 IDRFVNGGS
-1204 LDSILKIGTDVITGI
+1204 LDSILQIGTDVITGI
-1219 CKGISEAKENGS
+1219 CNGISEAKENGS
-1231 LDSAIDGAIKKICR
+1231 LDSAIDGAIKKICG
-1245 WVEDNGPTIEKA
+1245 WIEDNGPTIEQA
-1257 GLDILDSIKT
+1257 GIDILDSIKT

-1280 DVVAGVISSWANS
+1280 DVLCGVIESWAKS
-1293 SAELRAAISDFAD
+1293 SAELESAANTLANRFIELAGK
-1306 VFADVAMDQIG
+1306 QIG
-1317 IKIREKATDVVSAIK
+1317 LKLKTEGLKWLQIPTNFLNPDLGKNPNGSDDSPEKRNFK
-1332 DMLTSINPLEF
+1332 KQTSIGNMLGN
-1343 LPIIGDWFDTSKLIR
+1343 LW
-1358 EQKNN
+1358 
-1363 KNDFS
+1363 
-1368 LIDLFGK
+1368 
-1375 LPTLEEAKKWVQ
+1375 
-1387 DKFKNFHPIQWIKEV
+1387 
-1402 IFGKNKGKSKDG
+1402 NKGKEWLLGESHAAEVGEKDG
-1414 NTTSVKPKE
+1414 TAYTGGVKKGLLSNAPYKEVNEKQFKDTFNQNQQNGLLNSGAYMDKYNIGLNNGKATTDATAASIGDGISQGIMSKLESMDASQLAALEQQLISLQTTTESVATG
-1423 IFGKL
+1423 I
-1428 PTFEECKKWVQDK
+1428 
-1441 FKNFHPIQWIKEAIF
+1441 
-1456 GKGGTTSKAQ
+1456 
-1466 DSGNSPIKPEQL
+1466 GNS
-1478 IKLPSLEDA
+1478 
-1487 KKWVQSK
+1487 
-1494 IGNWHPIQ
+1494 
-1502 WIKEALFGK
+1502 F
-1511 GGTTSKAQNS
+1511 TS
-1521 GNSPIKPEHLIKLPS
+1521 IR
-1536 MDEIK
+1536 
-1541 GWIEGKIGDFH
+1541 
-1552 PIKWIQEK
+1552 
-1560 WNQVKDFGN
+1560 
-1569 DALKWV
+1569 
-1575 DNLIPDDLG
+1575 DN
-1584 TKISEK
+1584 
-1590 LEKVIGDNWFTDT
+1590 
-1603 IEKIFNKKDGKKA
+1603 
-1616 DVKDLLNIDNTKL
+1616 
-1629 EETKK
+1629 
-1634 VLESLGETATAQA
+1634 
-1647 GVVKTAFA
+1647 
-1655 DIQNSARTSF
+1655 ARTSF
-1665 VGLSNIARNQFI
+1665 TG
-1677 NVSNIVRNQMVNC
+1677 MT
-1690 ANIVRNQAV
+1690 
-1699 NMANIFR
+1699 NIFR

-1716 RNQIV
+1716 RNQMV
-1721 NCTNIVRNQAVNM
+1721 NCADIVRNQAVNM

-1744 MSNVAR
+1744 MANVAR

-1762 QAVNWSNIIR
+1762 QAVSWSNVIR
-1772 NQVQSARNTMTSSF
+1772 NQVQNARNTMTSSF

-1892 ISRGSAPLA
+1892 ISRGMASIS
-1901 APQAMSIGGYAT
+1901 APQAVSIGGYAT

>member
-1 MSSKE
+1 MSTKE
-6 VKVRVIGDV
+6 VKVKVTGDV

-32 GKGANKSTNKG
+32 GKGVNKSTNKG
-43 IDNLNNDLDELRK
+43 IDSLNNDLDELRK
-56 NAERTADSLDDL
+56 NAEKTADSLDDL
-68 YNATRKP
+68 YNATKKP
-75 ATNNFSDMADDITD
+75 SKNNFSGMADDITD

-95 IAVDDIKDFT
+95 IAV
-105 SSLKNVDSSRFNDV
+105 
-119 SESMADVNRAMER
+119 
-132 SKNYVEDYRD
+132 
-142 SFKTLN
+142 
-148 NINLNNLK
+148 
-156 DDFGDISRRISP
+156 
-168 LTNDIKDFGKQ
+168 NDIKDFSKQ
-179 VDLLDKASLDKLK
+179 VDSLGNASLGKLN
-192 KSMIDMDDTTT
+192 KSLIDMDDTTK
-203 KIHNSIKDAGENLFE
+203 KIYNSVKDAGENLFE
-218 ELDVNKLN
+218 GLDVNKLN

-290 ITDAM
+290 ITDSM
-295 GNCAL
+295 GSCAL

-326 QSKLDHAT
+326 QSKLDNAK
-334 KFNNT
+334 KFNNA

-562 YEAGKKQFFEGLIN
+562 YEVGKKQFFEGLIN

-589 SFGREAIS
+589 SFGREAIN

-621 QMQRVGSIAGSNDK
+621 QMQKVGSIAGANEK
-635 QLQQLTDT
+635 QLQQLTD
-643 ARKLGSTT
+643 AASRLGGTT
-651 QFSASQVGE
+651 QFTASQVGE
-660 AFEYMAMAGYS
+660 AFQYMAMAGYS
-671 TEEMLASIDDTLNLA
+671 TEEMLASIDDVLNLT
-686 IISGGDLGTVSD
+686 IISGSDLGTVSD

-709 SAADTGEFV
+709 SASDAGEFV
-718 DKLAATITSSN
+718 DKMAATITSSN

-741 VGALAGSLGV
+741 VGALAGSLGID
-751 NMTDLSTAT
+751 MTDLSTAT

-799 LTADETGSYLKTT
+799 LTADETGSYLKTN

-823 KSLMKATEGM
+823 KSLMTATDGMTNTQKAAT
-833 DKTQQAAIL
+833 L

-866 ELSTTIENSTGKVQ
+866 ELSNTIENSTGKVQ
-880 YWNECMSLAGKSGD
+880 YWNECMSLAGKSGS

-906 FSEVESEAQA
+906 FSEVENEAQA
-916 AGMSTED
+916 AGLSTED
-923 LANAIALLGDDGKV
+923 LSNAIALLGDDGKV
-937 TSDNVRDLI
+937 TADNVRDLI
-946 KVIDDMGTATG
+946 NVLDDMGTATG
-957 EQEKKWRAL
+957 KQEEKWRAL
-966 DKTGKSALNTNF
+966 DKTGKSAVNTNF
-978 NYDKSVAAI
+978 DYDATVAAI
-987 TADTQGLTQAQKES
+987 TADTQGLTQAQKEN

-1010 TYKEAIDIAKKYSQ
+1010 TYEEAVKIGEKYSQ

-1035 VSLAD
+1035 ASFANMSYAEKLD
-1040 YSYSERIKFL
+1040 YL
-1050 RDQLKGLSDEE
+1050 RDNLKGLSEEE
-1061 RKAALENLG
+1061 RRAALESLG
-1070 LGNAFDEVNE
+1070 LGNAVDEVNE

-1103 EQLANAMDEITKGSL
+1103 EQLANAMDEVTKGSL
-1118 LSLAYAIQNVA
+1118 LSLASAIQNVA
-1129 ISAFES
+1129 ISAFDS

-1154 HNGDKNEFTF
+1154 HNGNKNEFTF

-1171 KGLEQKIRG
+1171 KGLEEKVRG

-1245 WVEDNGPTIEKA
+1245 WIEDNGPTIEKA

-1280 DVVAGVISSWANS
+1280 DVVAGVISSWAYS
-1293 SAELRAAISDFAD
+1293 STELRAAISDFAD
-1306 VFADVAMDQIG
+1306 VFADVGMDQLG

-1343 LPIIGDWFDTSKLIR
+1343 LPIIGEWFDTSKLIR

-1375 LPTLEEAKKWVQ
+1375 LPTLEEAKKWIQ

-1402 IFGKNKGKSKDG
+1402 IFGKNKGKAKDDK
-1414 NTTSVKPKE
+1414 NTSVKPKE

-1466 DSGNSPIKPEQL
+1466 DSGNSPIKLEQL

-1502 WIKEALFGK
+1502 WIKEKLFGK
-1511 GGTTSKAQNS
+1511 GGTTSKAQDS
-1521 GNSPIKPEHLIKLPS
+1521 GNSPIKPEQLIKLPS

-1590 LEKVIGDNWFTDT
+1590 IEKVLGDNWFTDT
-1603 IEKIFNKKDGKKA
+1603 IGKIFGNKDGKKA

-1699 NMANIFR
+1699 NMADIFR
-1706 NQFINMANIV
+1706 NQFVNMSNIVRNQAISMANIMRNQMVNCANIV
-1716 RNQIV
+1716 RNQ
-1721 NCTNIVRNQAVNM
+1721 CVNM
-1734 ANIFRNQFTS
+1734 ANIFRNQFVS
-1744 MSNVAR
+1744 MANVAR

-1762 QAVNWSNIIR
+1762 QAISWSNIIR

-1846 VVRSYMAQIRSETS
+1846 IVRSYMAQIRSETS
-1860 KTMTMNFQVS
+1860 KTMTMHFKVD

-1875 TNVTKNVTKGL
+1875 TNVSKNVTEGL

-1892 ISRGSAPLA
+1892 ISRGMASIS
-1901 APQAMSIGGYAT
+1901 APQAISIGGYAT

-1933 YLDGKEV
+1933 YIDGKEV

>member
-1 MSSKE
+1 MSTKE
-6 VKVRVIGDV
+6 VKVKVTGDV

-32 GKGANKSTNKG
+32 GKGVNKSTNKG
-43 IDNLNNDLDELRK
+43 IDGLNNDLDELRK
-56 NAERTADSLDDL
+56 NAEKTTDSLDDL
-68 YNATRKP
+68 YNATKKP
-75 ATNNFSDMADDITD
+75 SKNNFSGMADDITD

-95 IAVDDIKDFT
+95 IAV
-105 SSLKNVDSSRFNDV
+105 
-119 SESMADVNRAMER
+119 
-132 SKNYVEDYRD
+132 
-142 SFKTLN
+142 
-148 NINLNNLK
+148 
-156 DDFGDISRRISP
+156 
-168 LTNDIKDFGKQ
+168 NDIKDFSKQ
-179 VDLLDKASLDKLK
+179 VGSLDNASLGKLN
-192 KSMIDMDDTTT
+192 KSLIDMDDTTK

-218 ELDVNKLN
+218 GLDVSKLN

-326 QSKLDHAT
+326 QSKLDHAK
-334 KFNNT
+334 KFNNA

-609 SSLMQIGPEFEY
+609 SSLMQVGPEFEY

-643 ARKLGSTT
+643 ASKLGGTT
-651 QFSASQVGE
+651 QFTASQVGE

-799 LTADETGSYLKTT
+799 LTADETGSYLKTN

-916 AGMSTED
+916 AGLSTED
-923 LANAIALLGDDGKV
+923 LSNAIALLGDDGKV
-937 TSDNVRDLI
+937 TADNVRDLI
-946 KVIDDMGTATG
+946 NVLDDMGTATG
-957 EQEKKWRAL
+957 KQEEKWRAL
-966 DKTGKSALNTNF
+966 DKTGKSAVNTNF
-978 NYDKSVAAI
+978 DYDATVAAI
-987 TADTQGLTQAQKES
+987 TADTQGLTQAQKEN

-1010 TYKEAIDIAKKYSQ
+1010 TYEEAVKIGEKYSQ

-1035 VSLAD
+1035 ASFANMSYAEKLD
-1040 YSYSERIKFL
+1040 YL
-1050 RDQLKGLSDEE
+1050 RDNLKGLSEEE
-1061 RKAALENLG
+1061 RRAALESLG
-1070 LGNAFDEVNE
+1070 LGNAVDEVNE

-1103 EQLANAMDEITKGSL
+1103 EQLANAMDEVTKGSL
-1118 LSLAYAIQNVA
+1118 LSLASAIQNVA
-1129 ISAFES
+1129 ISAFDS

-1171 KGLEQKIRG
+1171 KGLEEKVRG

-1267 GIENNKDE
+1267 GMENNKDE

-1293 SAELRAAISDFAD
+1293 STELRAAISDFAD
-1306 VFADVAMDQIG
+1306 VFADVGMDQIG

-1343 LPIIGDWFDTSKLIR
+1343 LPIIGEWFDTSKLIR

-1375 LPTLEEAKKWVQ
+1375 LPTAEEAKKWVQ

-1402 IFGKNKGKSKDG
+1402 IFGKNKGKAKDG
-1414 NTTSVKPKE
+1414 KNTSVKPKE

-1502 WIKEALFGK
+1502 WIKEKLFGK
-1511 GGTTSKAQNS
+1511 GGTTSKSQDS
-1521 GNSPIKPEHLIKLPS
+1521 GNSAIKPEQLIKLPS
-1536 MDEIK
+1536 LDEIK

-1590 LEKVIGDNWFTDT
+1590 IEKVLGDNWFTDT
-1603 IEKIFNKKDGKKA
+1603 IGKIFGNKDGKKA

-1665 VGLSNIARNQFI
+1665 VGLSDIARNQFI

-1706 NQFINMANIV
+1706 NQFVNMSNIVRNQAVSMANIMRNQMVNCANIV
-1716 RNQIV
+1716 RNQ
-1721 NCTNIVRNQAVNM
+1721 CVNM
-1734 ANIFRNQFTS
+1734 ANIFRNQFVS
-1744 MSNVAR
+1744 MANVAR

-1762 QAVNWSNIIR
+1762 QAISWSNIIR

-1830 AGMAASARAGM
+1830 SGMAASARAGM

-1846 VVRSYMAQIRSETS
+1846 IVRSYMAQIRSETS
-1860 KTMTMNFQVS
+1860 KTMTMHFKVD

-1875 TNVTKNVTKGL
+1875 TNVSKNVTEGL

-1892 ISRGSAPLA
+1892 ISRGMASIS
-1901 APQAMSIGGYAT
+1901 APQAISIGGYAT

-1933 YLDGKEV
+1933 YIDGKEV

>member
-1 MSSKE
+1 MSTKE
-6 VKVRVIGDV
+6 VKVKVTGDV

-32 GKGANKSTNKG
+32 GKGVNKSTNKG
-43 IDNLNNDLDELRK
+43 IDGLNNDLDELRK
-56 NAERTADSLDDL
+56 NAEKTTDSLDDL
-68 YNATRKP
+68 YNATKKP
-75 ATNNFSDMADDITD
+75 SKNNFSGMADDITD

-95 IAVDDIKDFT
+95 IAV
-105 SSLKNVDSSRFNDV
+105 
-119 SESMADVNRAMER
+119 
-132 SKNYVEDYRD
+132 
-142 SFKTLN
+142 
-148 NINLNNLK
+148 
-156 DDFGDISRRISP
+156 
-168 LTNDIKDFGKQ
+168 NDIKDFSKQ
-179 VDLLDKASLDKLK
+179 VDSLDNASLGKLN
-192 KSMIDMDDTTT
+192 KSLIDMDDTTK

-218 ELDVNKLN
+218 GLDVNKLN

-290 ITDAM
+290 ITDSM
-295 GNCAL
+295 GSCEL

-334 KFNNT
+334 KFNNA

-375 EVEQLVKKFAELSTQ
+375 EVEQLVKKYAELSTQ
-390 DKEVDKALKDM
+390 DKKVDKALKDM
-401 VEMFNKSAKA
+401 VESYNKIAKA
-411 ARESGQAVDDID
+411 ARENGQAVDDID
-423 YDKLINEA
+423 YGKLINEA

-609 SSLMQIGPEFEY
+609 SSLMVVGPEFEY
-621 QMQRVGSIAGSNDK
+621 QMQRVGSIAGSNNK

-643 ARKLGSTT
+643 ASRLGGTT
-651 QFSASQVGE
+651 QFTASQVGE

-718 DKLAATITSSN
+718 DKMAATITSSN

-751 NMTDLSTAT
+751 DMTDLSTAT

-799 LTADETGSYLKTT
+799 LTADETGSYLKTN

-823 KSLMKATEGM
+823 KSLMTATEGM

-851 AGLMSIMNQGEAAWD
+851 AGLMSIMNQGEDAWD
-866 ELSTTIENSTGKVQ
+866 ELSNTIENSTGKVQ

-916 AGMSTED
+916 AGLSTED
-923 LANAIALLGDDGKV
+923 LSNAIALLGDDGKV
-937 TSDNVRDLI
+937 TADNVRDLI
-946 KVIDDMGTATG
+946 NVLDDMGTATG
-957 EQEKKWRAL
+957 KQEEKWRAL
-966 DKTGKSALNTNF
+966 DKTGKSAVNTNF
-978 NYDKSVAAI
+978 DYDATVAAI

-1010 TYKEAIDIAKKYSQ
+1010 TYKEAIEIGKKYSQ

-1035 VSLAD
+1035 ASFANMSYAEKLD
-1040 YSYSERIKFL
+1040 YL
-1050 RDQLKGLSDEE
+1050 RDNLKGLSDEE
-1061 RKAALENLG
+1061 RKAALESLG

-1103 EQLANAMDEITKGSL
+1103 EQLANAMDEVTKGSL
-1118 LSLAYAIQNVA
+1118 LSLAYAIQNAA

-1135 LKPAIQ
+1135 FKPAIQ

-1171 KGLEQKIRG
+1171 KGLEEKVRG

-1293 SAELRAAISDFAD
+1293 STELRAAISDFAD
-1306 VFADVAMDQIG
+1306 VLADVGMDQLG
-1317 IKIREKATDVVSAIK
+1317 IKIREKATDVVNAIK
-1332 DMLTSINPLEF
+1332 DMLTGINPLEF
-1343 LPIIGDWFDTSKLIR
+1343 LPIIGEWFDTSKLIR
-1358 EQKNN
+1358 EQKHN

-1402 IFGKNKGKSKDG
+1402 IFGKNKEKSKDG

-1502 WIKEALFGK
+1502 WIKEKLFGK
-1511 GGTTSKAQNS
+1511 GGTTSKAQDS
-1521 GNSPIKPEHLIKLPS
+1521 GNSPIKPEQLIKLPS

-1590 LEKVIGDNWFTDT
+1590 IEKVLGDNWFTDT
-1603 IEKIFNKKDGKKA
+1603 IGKIFGNKDGKKA

-1665 VGLSNIARNQFI
+1665 VGLSDIARNQFI

-1706 NQFINMANIV
+1706 NQFVNMS
-1716 RNQIV
+1716 
-1721 NCTNIVRNQAVNM
+1721 NIVRNQAVNM
-1734 ANIFRNQFTS
+1734 ANIMRNQMVNCANIVRNQCVNMANIFRNQFVS
-1744 MSNVAR
+1744 MANVAR

-1762 QAVNWSNIIR
+1762 QAISWSNIIR

-1846 VVRSYMAQIRSETS
+1846 IVRSYMAQIRSETS
-1860 KTMTMNFQVS
+1860 KTMTMHFKVD

-1875 TNVTKNVTKGL
+1875 TNVSKNVTEGL

-1892 ISRGSAPLA
+1892 ISRGMASIS
-1901 APQAMSIGGYAT
+1901 APQAISIGGYAT

-1933 YLDGKEV
+1933 YIDGKEV

>member
-1 MSSKE
+1 MSTKE
-6 VKVRVIGDV
+6 VKVKVTGDV
-15 SDLLKKLEQAKD
+15 SDLLKKLEQAKN

-32 GKGANKSTNKG
+32 GKGVNKSTNKG
-43 IDNLNNDLDELRK
+43 IDSLNNDLDELRK

-68 YNATRKP
+68 YNATKKP
-75 ATNNFSDMADDITD
+75 SKNNFSGMADDITD

-95 IAVDDIKDFT
+95 IAVDDIKDF
-105 SSLKNVDSSRFNDV
+105 S
-119 SESMADVNRAMER
+119 
-132 SKNYVEDYRD
+132 
-142 SFKTLN
+142 
-148 NINLNNLK
+148 
-156 DDFGDISRRISP
+156 
-168 LTNDIKDFGKQ
+168 KQ
-179 VDLLDKASLDKLK
+179 VDLLDNASLDKLNR
-192 KSMIDMDDTTT
+192 SMTDANEKGS
-203 KIHNSIKDAGENLFE
+203 KISNTFE
-218 ELDVNKLN
+218 ELKENYASLYKINLSKFNSDINNAASSSEKLGS
-226 KFKNSFGDITTSSK
+226 SFV
-240 KAESSLAG
+240 G
-248 TVAQTAAL
+248 TVAKTALFGTATYKAAA
-256 GSSVIIGVAGLS
+256 SAADLS
-268 KLKNKIAETAAESAK
+268 KK
-283 IKLAMKD
+283 IKQTFVSYKQGQAEIKAINEELGVYGRELTNLSSSITRSNQDVQNLA
-290 ITDAM
+290 TRL
-295 GNCAL
+295 GEL
-300 KMTSLADESEK
+300 KADFDS
-311 LYGKITKASEKAFEA
+311 GKISIDDYE
-326 QSKLDHAT
+326 
-334 KFNNT
+334 N
-339 EDIEKYSKEVI
+339 
-350 KYAEEVKKLGNEHHE
+350 E
-365 LSNKTNEVKA
+365 LSNLREEVRSARSEQEEQASELKRLASVMEPLIERKA
-375 EVEQLVKKFAELSTQ
+375 ELVKQGTKEEQQLKQLVN
-390 DKEVDKALKDM
+390 DY
-401 VEMFNKSAKA
+401 NKVAAA
-411 ARESGQAVDDID
+411 AREHGEAINDINYDELISKGKKVSDTVKDISSSQKDGVKASGSWRQS
-423 YDKLINEA
+423 L
-431 LEAAK
+431 
-436 ANDKVADSTKKAG
+436 
-449 DSLDKLK
+449 LDKLK
-456 DKASGIK
+456 DLDDQSEKTKKSFSGMFDGLKNTKIGNVFGKIK
-463 DAFSKLKDL
+463 ESMDKLKTSQEEAKKSSKDFSEAL
-472 DFSGAFKSF
+472 KSIGDVISKVKSKDFSGAFKAL
-481 KDSGKGIFE
+481 KA
-490 DLGKGIESAGSKLS
+490 SA
-504 DFGSKL
+504 
-510 SGLGGIG
+510 
-517 GKLGSVLS
+517 S
-525 SAGSG
+525 SATGS
-530 MSSLGSS
+530 L
-537 TVAAA
+537 VASI
-542 GGLAS
+542 G
-547 VTGIIAGVGAALYGL
+547 VIAGVGAALNGL
-562 YEAGKKQFFEGLIN
+562 YESGKKQFFEGLSN
-576 IKNKLQPAIDAIK
+576 IKSKLQPAIDAIK
-589 SFGREAIS
+589 SFGREAIT
-597 AFEEITNTQLDL
+597 AFESITNTQLDL
-609 SSLMQIGPEFEY
+609 SSLMQVGPEFEY

-643 ARKLGSTT
+643 ASKLGGTT
-651 QFSASQVGE
+651 QFTASQVGE

-718 DKLAATITSSN
+718 DKMAATITSSN

-741 VGALAGSLGV
+741 VGALAGSLGID
-751 NMTDLSTAT
+751 MTDLSTAT

-785 SPTDKQAAA
+785 APTDKQAAA

-823 KSLMKATEGM
+823 KSLMTATEGM

-842 TQIAGKEAI
+842 TQIAGKEAV

-916 AGMSTED
+916 AGLSTED
-923 LANAIALLGDDGKV
+923 LSNAIALLGDDGKV
-937 TSDNVRDLI
+937 TADNVRDLI
-946 KVIDDMGTATG
+946 NVLDDMGTATG
-957 EQEKKWRAL
+957 KQEEKWRAL
-966 DKTGKSALNTNF
+966 DKTGKSAVNTNF
-978 NYDKSVAAI
+978 DYDATVAAI
-987 TADTQGLTQAQKES
+987 TADTQGLTQAQKEN

-1010 TYKEAIDIAKKYSQ
+1010 TYEEAVKIGEKYSQ

-1035 VSLAD
+1035 ASFANMSYAEKLD
-1040 YSYSERIKFL
+1040 YL
-1050 RDQLKGLSDEE
+1050 RDNLKGLSEEE
-1061 RKAALENLG
+1061 RRAALESLG
-1070 LGNAFDEVNE
+1070 LSSAFDEVNE
-1080 IVDMS
+1080 ICDMS

-1097 TVQSMS
+1097 TIQSMS
-1103 EQLANAMDEITKGSL
+1103 EQLANAMDEVTKGSL
-1118 LSLAYAIQNVA
+1118 LSLASAILNVA
-1129 ISAFES
+1129 RYAFDS

-1171 KGLEQKIRG
+1171 KGLEQKVRG

-1204 LDSILKIGTDVITGI
+1204 LDSILKIGTDVVTGI
-1219 CKGISEAKENGS
+1219 CDGIKKSY
-1231 LDSAIDGAIKKICR
+1231 DSGTLTDAISGAIKKIC
-1245 WVEDNGPTIEKA
+1245 DFITKNGPQIREA
-1257 GLDILDSIKT
+1257 GKDILDALMKGIEENQDAIYDAMDVVCDIIEDYIDGEGKMDGVMSKFGSRLMELGAKSIK
-1267 GIENNKDE
+1267 
-1275 INSAL
+1275 
-1280 DVVAGVISSWANS
+1280 
-1293 SAELRAAISDFAD
+1293 
-1306 VFADVAMDQIG
+1306 
-1317 IKIREKATDVVSAIK
+1317 SAIK
-1332 DMLTSINPLEF
+1332 TKVKEEWNKFFGGLFDFDLTKKPTGGGIFTNGNLANLIFGDFDPIKDIKNWFKDKFKGFNLMEFIKGLFIKPGTGKSGPKTIGMGINV
-1343 LPIIGDWFDTSKLIR
+1343 G
-1358 EQKNN
+1358 
-1363 KNDFS
+1363 
-1368 LIDLFGK
+1368 DLFGK
-1375 LPTLEEAKKWVQ
+1375 LPTAEEAKKWIQ
-1387 DKFKNFHPIQWIKEV
+1387 DKIGNWHPIQWIKDK
-1402 IFGKNKGKSKDG
+1402 IF
-1414 NTTSVKPKE
+1414 
-1423 IFGKL
+1423 
-1428 PTFEECKKWVQDK
+1428 
-1441 FKNFHPIQWIKEAIF
+1441 
-1456 GKGGTTSKAQ
+1456 KGGTTSKSQ
-1466 DSGNSPIKPEQL
+1466 DSGNSAIKPEQL
-1478 IKLPSLEDA
+1478 IKLPSLGDF
-1487 KKWVQSK
+1487 KNWIQSK
-1494 IGNWHPIQ
+1494 VGNWHPIQ
-1502 WIKEALFGK
+1502 WIKEKLFGK
-1511 GGTTSKAQNS
+1511 GGTTSKSQDS
-1521 GNSPIKPEHLIKLPS
+1521 GNSAIKPEQLIKLPS
-1536 MDEIK
+1536 LDEIK

-1590 LEKVIGDNWFTDT
+1590 IEKVLGDNWFTDT
-1603 IEKIFNKKDGKKA
+1603 IGKILGKKDGKKA

-1647 GVVKTAFA
+1647 GVVKTAFT

-1665 VGLSNIARNQFI
+1665 VGLSDIARNQFI

-1706 NQFINMANIV
+1706 NQFVNMS
-1716 RNQIV
+1716 
-1721 NCTNIVRNQAVNM
+1721 NIVRNQAVNM
-1734 ANIFRNQFTS
+1734 ANIMRNQMVNCANIVRNQCVNMANIFRNQFVS
-1744 MSNVAR
+1744 MANVAR

-1860 KTMTMNFQVS
+1860 KTMTMHFKVD

-1875 TNVTKNVTKGL
+1875 TNVSKNVTEGL

-1892 ISRGSAPLA
+1892 ISRGMASIS
-1901 APQAMSIGGYAT
+1901 APQAISIGGYAT

-1933 YLDGKEV
+1933 YIDGKEV

>member
-1 MSSKE
+1 MSTKE
-6 VKVRVIGDV
+6 VKVKVNGDV

-32 GKGANKSTNKG
+32 GKGVNKSTNKG
-43 IDNLNNDLDELRK
+43 IDSLNNDLDELRK

-68 YNATRKP
+68 YNATKKP
-75 ATNNFSDMADDITD
+75 SKNNFSGMADDITD

-95 IAVDDIKDFT
+95 IAV
-105 SSLKNVDSSRFNDV
+105 
-119 SESMADVNRAMER
+119 
-132 SKNYVEDYRD
+132 
-142 SFKTLN
+142 
-148 NINLNNLK
+148 
-156 DDFGDISRRISP
+156 
-168 LTNDIKDFGKQ
+168 NDIKDFSKQ
-179 VDLLDKASLDKLK
+179 VDSLGNASLGKLN
-192 KSMIDMDDTTT
+192 KSLIDMDDTTK
-203 KIHNSIKDAGENLFE
+203 KIYNSVKDAGENLFE
-218 ELDVNKLN
+218 GLDVNKLN

-326 QSKLDHAT
+326 QSKLDHAK
-334 KFNNT
+334 KFNNA

-401 VEMFNKSAKA
+401 VETYNKHAKA

-423 YDKLINEA
+423 YHKLINET

-517 GKLGSVLS
+517 GKLGSILS

-589 SFGREAIS
+589 SFGREAIN

-621 QMQRVGSIAGSNDK
+621 QMQKVGSIAGANEK
-635 QLQQLTDT
+635 QLQQLTD
-643 ARKLGSTT
+643 AASRLGGTT
-651 QFSASQVGE
+651 QFTASQVGE
-660 AFEYMAMAGYS
+660 AFQYMAMAGYS
-671 TEEMLASIDDTLNLA
+671 TEEMLASIDDVLNLT
-686 IISGGDLGTVSD
+686 IISGSDLGTVSD

-709 SAADTGEFV
+709 SASDAGEFV
-718 DKLAATITSSN
+718 DKMAATITSSN

-741 VGALAGSLGV
+741 VGALAGSLGID
-751 NMTDLSTAT
+751 MTDLSTAT

-785 SPTDKQAAA
+785 APTDKQAAA

-799 LTADETGSYLKTT
+799 LTADETGSYLKTN

-823 KSLMKATEGM
+823 KSLMTATDGM
-833 DKTQQAAIL
+833 TNTQKAAIL

-866 ELSTTIENSTGKVQ
+866 ELSNTIENSTGKVQ

-916 AGMSTED
+916 AGLSTED
-923 LANAIALLGDDGKV
+923 LSNAIALLGDDGKV
-937 TSDNVRDLI
+937 TADNVRDLI
-946 KVIDDMGTATG
+946 NVLDDMGTATG
-957 EQEKKWRAL
+957 KQEEKWRAL
-966 DKTGKSALNTNF
+966 DKTGKSAVNTNF
-978 NYDKSVAAI
+978 DYDATVAAI
-987 TADTQGLTQAQKES
+987 TADTQGLTQAQKEN

-1010 TYKEAIDIAKKYSQ
+1010 TYEEAVKIGEKYSQ

-1035 VSLAD
+1035 ASFANMSYAEKLD
-1040 YSYSERIKFL
+1040 YL
-1050 RDQLKGLSDEE
+1050 RDNLKGLSEEE
-1061 RKAALENLG
+1061 RRAALESLG
-1070 LGNAFDEVNE
+1070 LSSAFDEVNE
-1080 IVDMS
+1080 ICNMS

-1103 EQLANAMDEITKGSL
+1103 EQLANAMDEVTKGSL
-1118 LSLAYAIQNVA
+1118 LSLASAIQNVA
-1129 ISAFES
+1129 ISAFDS

-1141 NASDALTEFFDTW
+1141 NASDALTEFFNTW
-1154 HNGDKNEFTF
+1154 HNGNKNEFTF

-1171 KGLEQKIRG
+1171 KGLEEKVRG

-1267 GIENNKDE
+1267 GMENNKDE

-1293 SAELRAAISDFAD
+1293 STELRAAISDFAD

-1402 IFGKNKGKSKDG
+1402 IFGKNKGKAKDG
-1414 NTTSVKPKE
+1414 KNTSVKPKE

-1502 WIKEALFGK
+1502 WIKEKLFGK
-1511 GGTTSKAQNS
+1511 GGTTSKAQDS
-1521 GNSPIKPEHLIKLPS
+1521 GNSPIKPEQLIKLPS

-1665 VGLSNIARNQFI
+1665 VGLSDIARNQFI

-1699 NMANIFR
+1699 NMSNIFR
-1706 NQFINMANIV
+1706 NQFVNMS
-1716 RNQIV
+1716 
-1721 NCTNIVRNQAVNM
+1721 NIVRNQAVNM
-1734 ANIFRNQFTS
+1734 ANIMRNQMVNCANIVRNQCVNMANIFRNQFVS
-1744 MSNVAR
+1744 MANVAR

-1762 QAVNWSNIIR
+1762 QAISWSNIIR

-1846 VVRSYMAQIRSETS
+1846 IVRSYMAQIRSETS
-1860 KTMTMNFQVS
+1860 KTMTMHFKVD

-1875 TNVTKNVTKGL
+1875 TNVSKNVTEGL

-1892 ISRGSAPLA
+1892 ISRGMASIS
-1901 APQAMSIGGYAT
+1901 APQAISIGGYAT

-1933 YLDGKEV
+1933 YIDGKEV

>member
-1 MSSKE
+1 MSTKE
-6 VKVRVIGDV
+6 VKVKVTGDV

-32 GKGANKSTNKG
+32 GKGVNKSTNKG
-43 IDNLNNDLDELRK
+43 IDSLNNDLDELRK

-68 YNATRKP
+68 YNATKKP
-75 ATNNFSDMADDITD
+75 SKNNFSGMADDITD

-95 IAVDDIKDFT
+95 IAV
-105 SSLKNVDSSRFNDV
+105 
-119 SESMADVNRAMER
+119 
-132 SKNYVEDYRD
+132 
-142 SFKTLN
+142 
-148 NINLNNLK
+148 
-156 DDFGDISRRISP
+156 
-168 LTNDIKDFGKQ
+168 NDIKDFSKQ
-179 VDLLDKASLDKLK
+179 VDSLGNASLGKLN
-192 KSMIDMDDTTT
+192 KSLIDMDDTTK
-203 KIHNSIKDAGENLFE
+203 KIYNSVKDAGENLFE
-218 ELDVNKLN
+218 GLDVNKLN

-290 ITDAM
+290 ITDSM
-295 GNCAL
+295 GSCAL

-311 LYGKITKASEKAFEA
+311 LYGKITKASEKALEA
-326 QSKLDHAT
+326 QSKLDHAK
-334 KFNNT
+334 KFNNA

-589 SFGREAIS
+589 SFGREAIN

-621 QMQRVGSIAGSNDK
+621 QMQKVGSIAGANEK
-635 QLQQLTDT
+635 QLQQLTD
-643 ARKLGSTT
+643 AASRLGGTT
-651 QFSASQVGE
+651 QFTASQVGE
-660 AFEYMAMAGYS
+660 AFQYMAMAGYS
-671 TEEMLASIDDTLNLA
+671 TEEMLASIDDVLNLT
-686 IISGGDLGTVSD
+686 IISGSDLGTVSD

-709 SAADTGEFV
+709 SASDAGEFV
-718 DKLAATITSSN
+718 DKMAATITSSN

-741 VGALAGSLGV
+741 VGSLAGSLGV
-751 NMTDLSTAT
+751 DMTDLSTAT

-785 SPTDKQAAA
+785 APTDKQAAA

-799 LTADETGSYLKTT
+799 LTADETGSYLKTN

-823 KSLMKATEGM
+823 KSLMTATDGM
-833 DKTQQAAIL
+833 TNTQKAAIL

-866 ELSTTIENSTGKVQ
+866 ELSNTIENSTGKVQ
-880 YWNECMSLAGKSGD
+880 YWNECMSLAGKSGS

-916 AGMSTED
+916 AGLSTED
-923 LANAIALLGDDGKV
+923 LSNAIALLGDDGKV
-937 TSDNVRDLI
+937 TADNVRDLI
-946 KVIDDMGTATG
+946 NVLDDMGTATG
-957 EQEKKWRAL
+957 KQEEKWRAL
-966 DKTGKSALNTNF
+966 DKTGKSAVNTNF
-978 NYDKSVAAI
+978 DYDATVSAI
-987 TADTQGLTQAQKES
+987 TADTQGLTQAQKEN

-1010 TYKEAIDIAKKYSQ
+1010 TYEEAVKIGEKYSQ

-1035 VSLAD
+1035 ASFANMSYAEKLD
-1040 YSYSERIKFL
+1040 YL
-1050 RDQLKGLSDEE
+1050 RDNLKGLSEEE
-1061 RKAALENLG
+1061 RRAALESLG
-1070 LGNAFDEVNE
+1070 LGNAVDEVNE

-1085 DKEFDAYTKNLE
+1085 DKEFEAYTKNLE

-1103 EQLANAMDEITKGSL
+1103 EQLANAMDEVTKGSL
-1118 LSLAYAIQNVA
+1118 LSLASAIQNVA
-1129 ISAFES
+1129 ISAFDS

-1171 KGLEQKIRG
+1171 KGLEEKVRG

-1343 LPIIGDWFDTSKLIR
+1343 LPIIGEWFDTSKLIR

-1402 IFGKNKGKSKDG
+1402 IFGKNKGKAKDG
-1414 NTTSVKPKE
+1414 KNTSVKPKE

-1502 WIKEALFGK
+1502 WIKEKLFGK
-1511 GGTTSKAQNS
+1511 GGTTSKAQDS
-1521 GNSPIKPEHLIKLPS
+1521 GNSPIKPEQLIKLPS

-1665 VGLSNIARNQFI
+1665 VGLSDIARNQFI

-1699 NMANIFR
+1699 NMADIFR
-1706 NQFINMANIV
+1706 NQFVNMSNIVRNQAISMANIMRNQMVNCANIV
-1716 RNQIV
+1716 RNQ
-1721 NCTNIVRNQAVNM
+1721 CVNM
-1734 ANIFRNQFTS
+1734 ANIFRNQFVS
-1744 MSNVAR
+1744 MANVAR

-1762 QAVNWSNIIR
+1762 QAISWSNIIR

-1846 VVRSYMAQIRSETS
+1846 IVRSYMAQIRSETS
-1860 KTMTMNFQVS
+1860 KTMTMHFKVD

-1875 TNVTKNVTKGL
+1875 TNVSKNVTEGL

-1892 ISRGSAPLA
+1892 ISRGMASIS
-1901 APQAMSIGGYAT
+1901 APQAISIGGYAT

-1933 YLDGKEV
+1933 YIDGKEV